1 MADTYL
7 SKNIFHHHCN
17 GTDGEQSSCDT
28 IGNALVPLGTAPL
41 ISTTQSKFGSSSLK
55 FIGTGGFDITPPSIL
70 NSRFDFGT
78 GDLTIEGWIY
88 PTGSG
93 YVLFSCQKTTNFLSF
108 YLDSSTS
115 GRLTLA
121 NTNVITGVVFTA
133 NAWQHL
139 AITRSGNTWRVFV
152 NGTQAGSTTNS
163 SAYSCTSNCYLGCYN
178 SGTYSFNG
186 YMDEIRIKKGV
197 ALYTANFT
205 PSDAPFDDT
214 YPSISYISNLN
225 YMRSRP
231 SLIDFSTFSPQ
242 RVFNPA
248 LQVSQ
253 IIKNL
258 DEQDGGTKKVTG
270 YVTFNQQPASR
281 LVHLLVAQDKRWIAA
296 TWSDPI
302 TGYYEFINLKDI
314 PYLVLSEDYTNTYD
328 LVAHFVEN
336 QS

>member
-1 MADTYL
+1 MTDTYL
-7 SKNIFHHHCN
+7 SKNVFHHHCN
-17 GTDGEQSSCDT
+17 GNANDLPSGDT
-28 IGNALVPLGTAPL
+28 LGNALSPVLTAPL
-41 ISTTQSKFGSSSLK
+41 LSTTQSKFGGSSLK
-55 FIGTGGFDITPPSIL
+55 FIGSGGYDITPPSTL

-88 PTGSG
+88 PTGGG
-93 YVLFSCQKTTNFLSF
+93 YTLFACHKTSNLLSF

-115 GRLTLA
+115 GKLILT
-121 NTNVITGVVFTA
+121 NSNVITNVTLTA

-152 NGTQAGSTTNS
+152 NGTQSGSVTNS
-163 SAYSCTSNCYLGCYN
+163 SAYSCTSNCYLGCST
-178 SGTYSFNG
+178 SGSSSFSG

-197 ALYTANFT
+197 ALYTADFT
-205 PSDAPFDDT
+205 SPSEPFDDT
-214 YPSISYISNLN
+214 YPSVSYISNLN

-231 SLIDFSTFSPQ
+231 SLVDFATFSPQ
-242 RVFNPA
+242 RVLNPA

-253 IIKNL
+253 IIKNI

-281 LVHLLVAQDKRWIAA
+281 LVHLLTAQDKRWIAA
-296 TWSDPI
+296 TWSDPT
-302 TGYYEFINLKDI
+302 TGYYEFLNLKDS
-314 PYLVLSEDYTNTYD
+314 PYLVLAEDYTNTYD
-328 LVAHFVEN
+328 LVAHLVTN